1 MRLEDSDH
9 LRTLRSIEERAGV
22 GGSEWRSERSRR
34 PGILRLR
41 GWPLSAVPVGRT
53 SRTCWTRPG
62 REQEAAEDM
71 VGSETWEVK
80 SRGGRGQRRSSWR
93 MLVRTQGTEMGP
105 SQRPPPPGSPGR
117 GTRASTVRGVGSV
130 PSGISCLILE
140 DGPCTLRFSL
150 TPPGRSVPSTAATW
164 GLGGGRGARL
174 GPGWDRED
182 AGQHVEAELKGRR
195 LALSSIT
202 YHLLGGRVDVRSDCH
217 AAPPLFLAK

>member
-1 MRLEDSDH
+1 
-9 LRTLRSIEERAGV
+9 
-22 GGSEWRSERSRR
+22 
-34 PGILRLR
+34 
-41 GWPLSAVPVGRT
+41 
-53 SRTCWTRPG
+53 
-62 REQEAAEDM
+62 M

-117 GTRASTVRGVGSV
+117 WTCASTVRGVGSV

-150 TPPGRSVPSTAATW
+150 TPPGRSVPNTAATW

-182 AGQHVEAELKGRR
+182 AGQHVEAQGEAAGAFINHLPSWRECGRAFR
-195 LALSSIT
+195 LSCCVSSISGKMRCWR
-202 YHLLGGRVDVRSDCH
+202 LWALGKQKFPNSFLTSLKTVSFELRVWH
-217 AAPPLFLAK
+217 EIEIL